1 MPMKASKI
9 IILIAIFFT
18 GLQLSA
24 QETSL
29 QKKTF
34 KVWGNCDMCKSTI
47 EKAAK
52 SVDGVS
58 SAKWNVS
65 SKKMMVKFDSD
76 RTSLEDIQ
84 NAIVSSG
91 YDLET
96 QKSSEEA
103 YNNLHKCCQYDRE

>member
-1 MPMKASKI
+1 MKVLKI
-9 IILIAIFFT
+9 IILIGVFFI

-24 QETSL
+24 QETSI
-29 QKKTF
+29 QKETF

-76 RTSLEDIQ
+76 KTSLEDIQ
-84 NAIVSSG
+84 NAIVLSG
-91 YDLET
+91 YDLEA
-96 QKSSEEA
+96 QKSTDEA
-103 YNNLHKCCQYDRE
+103 YSNLHKCCQYDRE